1 MRSRGSIY
9 TLGLSTLVILLLL
22 TLPAQASVIDEV
34 RNIIKHQYVDEV
46 DGDILAQPTIKDILT
61 ELNDPYS
68 AYMNVEE
75 YQEFLNSIGDTT
87 ITGIGVQIEAV
98 NEGMLVLK
106 VFAGSPADKAGI
118 KSGDVITSV
127 DGSPLSG
134 LSTEQGVTLIRG
146 PKDSEIN
153 LTIMRGNST
162 LNFKTMRADILI
174 PSVEGTMIDESIGYI
189 SIDSFGEETPWNFA
203 RVLYDLKDANS
214 YIIDLRNNGGGYVD
228 AVLGI
233 AGHFIGGQIAVKA
246 ETRDG
251 SYDFHAHNWG
261 GIVDKPVVLLVNEYS
276 ASASEIL
283 TAAAKDYGK
292 ALVIGTTTFGKGTIQ
307 TLFVAGEGVL
317 KLTTARFFSP
327 QGNAI
332 DKLGVSPDLTII
344 NNDPLD
350 AAALLLGYS
359 EYSPDPDEM
368 VTIRIGKEV
377 YTVDRRMAISPD
389 YWPVFKEIM
398 DALPEYTLYMTGES
412 SKWQVT
418 AKDEYSFLPILYPGY
433 TRMENLKE
441 VPTNKDF
448 ILTFQEKI
456 DKNTVSNR
464 TIELIRIDTGER
476 VNIIFHYLSPN
487 KLVVSPYKPLEA
499 GQEYLLVV
507 QPGIN
512 LSGSDETP
520 GGFITTITVKET
532 TGGTV
537 LLVA

>member
-1 MRSRGSIY
+1 MRAKGSIY
-9 TLGLSTLVILLLL
+9 TLGLSTVIILLLL

-34 RNIIKHQYVDEV
+34 RDIIKHQYVDEV
-46 DGDILAQPTIKDILT
+46 DGDILDQPTIEEILT

-68 AYMNVEE
+68 AYMDAEE
-75 YQEFLNSIGDTT
+75 YREFLNSIGDAT

-118 KSGDVITSV
+118 KSGDIISSV

-134 LSTEQGVTLIRG
+134 LSTEQGVALIRG

-162 LNFKTMRADILI
+162 LNFKTKRDDILI
-174 PSVEGTMIDESIGYI
+174 PSVEGIMIGDSIGYI

-203 RVLYDLKDANS
+203 RVLYDLKDADS

-233 AGHFIGGQIAVKA
+233 AGHFIGEQTAVKA
-246 ETRDG
+246 KTRNRG
-251 SYDFHAHNWG
+251 YDFHAHRWG

-327 QGNAI
+327 RGNAI
-332 DKLGVSPDLTII
+332 DQLGVSPDLTII
-344 NNDPLD
+344 ENDPLD

-359 EYSPDPDEM
+359 EYSPDPDEL
-368 VTIRIGKEV
+368 VTIRIGQEV
-377 YTVDRRMAISPD
+377 YTFDRRMAVSPD

-398 DALPEYTLYMTGES
+398 AALPEYSLYMTGQGN
-412 SKWQVT
+412 KWQVT
-418 AKDEYSFLPILYPGY
+418 SKDEYNFLPILYPGY

-448 ILTFQEKI
+448 ILTFQEAI
-456 DKNTVSNR
+456 DKNTVNNR

-476 VNIIFHYLSPN
+476 VNIIFHYLSPS
-487 KLVVSPYKPLEA
+487 KLVVSPYNPLEA
-499 GQEYLLVV
+499 GEYLLVV

-512 LSGSDETP
+512 LSGSGETP
-520 GGFITTITVKET
+520 GGFITPITVKEA
-532 TGGTV
+532 TGDTV